1 VTAADRN
8 DVVVVG
14 SANVDHVA
22 LVDRLPEQSATISA
36 TGYFTAAGGKGLNQ
50 AVSAARQGAGVAF
63 VGCIGDDAAGL
74 TLRDLLRAEQIDTTG
89 LRCLPGE
96 ATGLAFVT
104 VGSGGEN
111 TVVVAAL
118 ANGRMTTDDVEA
130 AGPLIEQARVLL
142 VQLEIPIDAVRAAL
156 SRARAAGVTTV
167 LNPAPATG
175 SLPGDLLALVDVLV
189 PNLVEAAALTGRA
202 SGSVSSSSAGDMAR
216 ALVAAGGRTVVV
228 TMGERG
234 AIVASDG
241 GIEVIPACT
250 VHAVD
255 STGAGD
261 AFCGVLAAGLAQDQP
276 LEVALCRA
284 TAAGALATTVR
295 GAVPSLPT
303 AAAIDHLLG
312 AL

>member
-1 VTAADRN
+1 VTAAQRH

-14 SANVDHVA
+14 SANLDHVA

-50 AVSAARQGAGVAF
+50 AVSAARQGVDVAF

-74 TLRDLLRAEQIDTTG
+74 ALRDLLRAEQIDTTG
-89 LRCLPGE
+89 LRCPPGE

-130 AGPLIEQARVLL
+130 AGPLIDRARVLL

-175 SLPGDLLALVDVLV
+175 PLPGDVLALVDVLV
-189 PNLVEAAALTGRA
+189 PNLVEAAALTGRPA
-202 SGSVSSSSAGDMAR
+202 SAGDMAR
-216 ALVAAGGRTVVV
+216 ALFAAGGRTVVV
-228 TMGERG
+228 TMGEQG
-234 AIVASDG
+234 AIVAAKDRLDAM
-241 GIEVIPACT
+241 PAFSLD
-250 VHAVD
+250 AVD

-261 AFCGVLAAGLAQDQP
+261 AFCGVLAAGLARDQP
-276 LEVALCRA
+276 LDVALRRA

-303 AAAIDHLLG
+303 AAAIDDLL
-312 AL
+312 AAF